1 MIYKTL
7 HRKVKNE
14 SYSRNVPCALNLIST
29 FLFLNRECFLSDF
42 ISLVF
47 FSFFFFSYH
56 LLLFVAGFG
65 VVVVYCPRL
74 PAMSSLPVLMMSS
87 LPGLMKVNSPT

>member
-1 MIYKTL
+1 M
-7 HRKVKNE
+7 
-14 SYSRNVPCALNLIST
+14 
-29 FLFLNRECFLSDF
+29 
-42 ISLVF
+42 
-47 FSFFFFSYH
+47 FSFWVYIVGFFFPFFSYH

-87 LPGLMKVNSPT
+87 LSVLMMSSLPDLMKVNSPTWLNGDTES

>member
-1 MIYKTL
+1 M
-7 HRKVKNE
+7 
-14 SYSRNVPCALNLIST
+14 
-29 FLFLNRECFLSDF
+29 
-42 ISLVF
+42 
-47 FSFFFFSYH
+47 
-56 LLLFVAGFG
+56 FVAGFG